1 MVDFYRLKRRS
12 PAPIALCLPVENSL
26 GRCIGSSS
34 TAKWANRLRN
44 LFDWG
49 RNSDLAWKC
58 LPTYPDL
65 RVTQYLY
72 KIYCGLWS
80 WTINCSFACFFS
92 NFPKI
97 HFQGARIQSS
107 CAWANPTIVLAAS
120 GMQVQDTARTWPN
133 TMLEV
138 LKLCLIQLAPCF
150 LVCFSS
156 KQSFLDFPLRPVF
169 LSQMIHRI
177 EIHWNDSQDW
187 KTFLQNLPNIFQSRL
202 SRNSSFSRFY
212 SDFSRPQSSSN
223 HDAKLKEGSWND
235 TAPGELVPERS
246 ECSCEQYLSWK
257 GSVLEKL
264 LCNET

>member
-65 RVTQYLY
+65 RLRYTV
-72 KIYCGLWS
+72 
-80 WTINCSFACFFS
+80 ACDHGRLIVLLHVFFLT
-92 NFPKI
+92 FPKI

-138 LKLCLIQLAPCF
+138 LKMCLIQLAPCF
-150 LVCFSS
+150 LVCFLS
-156 KQSFLDFPLRPVF
+156 KQSFLDFPLRSVF

-177 EIHWNDSQDW
+177 EIHWNHSQDW
-187 KTFLQNLPNIFQSRL
+187 KALLQNLPNIFQSRL

-235 TAPGELVPERS
+235 NARGELGPERS
-246 ECSCEQYLSWK
+246 ECSCERYLSWK